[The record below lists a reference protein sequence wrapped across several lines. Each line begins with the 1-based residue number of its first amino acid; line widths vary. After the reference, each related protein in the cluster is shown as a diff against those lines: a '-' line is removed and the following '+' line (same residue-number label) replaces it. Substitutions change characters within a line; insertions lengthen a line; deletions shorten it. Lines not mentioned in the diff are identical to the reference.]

1 MRLSSIQAAAAGMIL
16 AFCLAMPG
24 AARANDVAT
33 AQKVVK
39 DVFGGGNM
47 YRVSERR
54 TLPFRETINTGKE
67 SGATFRFLDETVL
80 SVGENAELKIDEFVY
95 DPGGKGLK
103 GSASLARGAMRFV
116 GSTAQ
121 KDVTVRTFAGTIGIR
136 GTAFTLRVDGQ
147 LLELEVQSG
156 QVSLSA
162 GGAPIVV
169 REGEFVSS
177 RGGSVQRGPTTPAF
191 RAAVAQIVRTLG
203 AAPARAATAGSGP
216 RDVRDAS
223 GRPLGILVTQP
234 NGRIDAQDAQRRLVA
249 YYDPARRATFRADG
263 QRIGDGDLLEQV
275 LRGGR

>member
-16 AFCLAMPG
+16 AICLAMPG

-177 RGGSVQRGPTTPAF
+177 RGGSVQRGPATPAF
-191 RAAVAQIVRTLG
+191 RAAIAQIVRTLG

-223 GRPLGILVTQP
+223 GRPLGILVMQP